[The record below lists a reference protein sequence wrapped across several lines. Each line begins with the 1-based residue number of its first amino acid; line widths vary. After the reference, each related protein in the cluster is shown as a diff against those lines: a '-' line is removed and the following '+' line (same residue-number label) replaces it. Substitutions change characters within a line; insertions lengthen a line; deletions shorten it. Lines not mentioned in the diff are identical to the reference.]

1 MQDGRGLLKSKEVFN
16 LVTSRRPRILEKEKA
31 MMHDAPMLLGR
42 RSPALHFTS
51 GFTELIMSI
60 DRQNVCL
67 RGAAFQ
73 MPEQT
78 PDGPLPCPSRKLYP
92 PIVMMEPG

>member
-1 MQDGRGLLKSKEVFN
+1 MAFSVFEVLNAATVPQKVPQCRFAFHIR
-16 LVTSRRPRILEKEKA
+16 L
-31 MMHDAPMLLGR
+31 APQFSL
-42 RSPALHFTS
+42 F
-51 GFTELIMSI
+51 

-78 PDGPLPCPSRKLYP
+78 PDGPLPAQVPLP
-92 PIVMMEPG
+92 